1 MTYENVLKRMKRAFL
16 ICAANKTSFR
26 IIVLFQLPVICLVA
40 LKILVSRKCSI
51 FLFQGSIFISVLFN
65 YNRLFI
71 CAKFLFLIHTLVN
84 LTLSPAF

>member
-40 LKILVSRKCSI
+40 LKS
-51 FLFQGSIFISVLFN
+51 
-65 YNRLFI
+65 
-71 CAKFLFLIHTLVN
+71 LVN
-84 LTLSPAF
+84 VLYFYSRGQFHISFI